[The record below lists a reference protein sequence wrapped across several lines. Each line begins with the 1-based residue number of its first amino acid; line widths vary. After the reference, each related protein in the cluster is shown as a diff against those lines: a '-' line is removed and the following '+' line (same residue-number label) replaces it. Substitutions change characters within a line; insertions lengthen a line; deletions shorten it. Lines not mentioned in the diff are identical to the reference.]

1 MSVFTYTDANWNGL
15 KVVTELPRGDD
26 QKERILAALGLTD
39 DRLPVVDDDTL
50 HSYYEY
56 LSENLSLPFTA
67 HYPKPTNP
75 REEVLHECTVLG
87 LLDPSKC
94 VNDEID
100 GIFCKTQKVE
110 FEVNLPLVELE
121 VPKGSRNFQMIE
133 DYWGW
138 FWNWRCIR

>member
-15 KVVTELPRGDD
+15 KLVTELPRGDD
-26 QKERILAALGLTD
+26 QKERTLAALGSTD

-50 HSYYEY
+50 HEYYEY
-56 LSENLSLPFTA
+56 LSANLSLPFTA